1 MRLFTIYIGTLYFIQ
16 SVLVLSIPIFVN
28 YKIKMEPYKS
38 RSLKYSQELKKTKT
52 KYNTISLLRLG
63 SILLFLILG
72 YYYLQESNMLWLS
85 FSIFFLTAFI
95 LLMRWHSKLQFQI
108 KIQEALIA
116 INTTEI
122 DYLENN
128 KIPFENGEEFID
140 FQHPYGYDLDIFGN
154 HSLFQNFN
162 RTATYIGKK
171 TLAKQFLTLLSNIQ
185 INSNQEAVKELTK
198 KLDWRQDFLALA
210 KTSQDNKEVYESLLK
225 WSKFNSTPLSKGSV
239 WISILT
245 PILFLGFVVL
255 YWTTSNSV
263 YVNLI
268 SLTFV
273 FNLAFL
279 GRFMK
284 RIQLEIAHSST
295 VDKLISQYSLLLQKI
310 EKEDFK
316 SEKLIN
322 LQKKLTYKNEN
333 ASVHLKQLSGLFS
346 SMDTIQNLITGT
358 LFNGTFLYNL
368 HTFKS
373 LVLWKNQHA
382 EALENWLDV
391 IGEFEMLNSL
401 ANVSFNNPDFVFPD
415 LNTNYDISF
424 SNLSHPLLSKKN
436 RVGNDIDFQPQSF
449 LILTGS
455 NMSGKSTFL
464 RSLGINMVLTG
475 MGGAVCATQANVHP
489 MPVLVSMRLSDSLS
503 DSESY
508 FFAEIKR
515 LKLIMDQLENNPS
528 FVLLDEI
535 LRGTNS
541 DDKRNGTI
549 EVIKK
554 VIAKKAIGAIATHD
568 IEVCLTT
575 NDFPEIVINK
585 CFEVEIINNDLH
597 FDFILRDGICKN
609 KSATFL
615 MKKIGVI

>member
-1 MRLFTIYIGTLYFIQ
+1 
-16 SVLVLSIPIFVN
+16 
-28 YKIKMEPYKS
+28 MEPYKS
-38 RSLKYSQELKKTKT
+38 RSINYSQELKKTKT
-52 KYNTISLLRLG
+52 QYNTISLLRLA

-72 YYYLQESNMLWLS
+72 YYYLQENKILFLGLS
-85 FSIFFLTAFI
+85 ISFLIAFFI
-95 LLMRWHSKLQFQI
+95 LMRFHTKLQFQI
-108 KIQEALIA
+108 KIQEALIS
-116 INTTEI
+116 INTNEM

-128 KIPFENGEEFID
+128 KLPFENGEEFID

-171 TLAKQFLTLLSNIQ
+171 TLAHQCVRLLPNEEILR
-185 INSNQEAVKELTK
+185 NQEAIKELTD
-198 KLDWRQDFLALA
+198 KLEWRQEFLALA
-210 KTSQDNKEVYESLLK
+210 KISQDTKSAYESLLK
-225 WSKFNSTPLSKGSV
+225 WSKSNSTPLSKGTV
-239 WISILT
+239 WISILS
-245 PILFLGFVVL
+245 PVLFLGSTVA
-255 YWTTSNSV
+255 YWITSNVV
-263 YVNLI
+263 YLNVLSFI
-268 SLTFV
+268 FI
-273 FNLAFL
+273 FNLGFL

-284 RIQLEIAHSST
+284 RIQLEIAHSSNI
-295 VDKLISQYSLLLQKI
+295 DKMISHYGLLIQKI

-316 SEKLIN
+316 AEKLIH
-322 LQKKLTYKNEN
+322 LQKQLMYKKEN
-333 ASVHLKQLSGLFS
+333 ASVHLKQLASLFS
-346 SMDTIQNLITGT
+346 SMDTIQNLITGV
-358 LFNGTFLYNL
+358 LFNGTFLFNL
-368 HTFKS
+368 HIFKA
-373 LVLWKNQHA
+373 LILWKNQHA
-382 EALENWLDV
+382 AVLENWLVV

-401 ANVSFNNPDFVFPD
+401 ANVSYNNPDFVFPD
-415 LNTNYDISF
+415 LNTNYEISF

-449 LILTGS
+449 MILTGS

-475 MGGAVCATQANVHP
+475 MGGVVCATMANVHP

-515 LKLIMDQLENNPS
+515 LKQIMDELDHQPA

-554 VIAKKAIGAIATHD
+554 VITKKAIGAIATHD

-575 NDFPEIVINK
+575 NNYPETLVNK

-597 FDFILRDGICKN
+597 FDFVLRDGICKN

>member
-1 MRLFTIYIGTLYFIQ
+1 
-16 SVLVLSIPIFVN
+16 
-28 YKIKMEPYKS
+28 METYKS
-38 RSLKYSQELKKTKT
+38 RSYTYTKELTKTKT
-52 KYNTISLLRLG
+52 QYNTISLLRLV

-72 YYYLQESNMLWLS
+72 YYYIQEREMLLLVLS
-85 FSIFFLTAFI
+85 FSFLIAFFF
-95 LLMRWHSKLQFQI
+95 LMRWHSKLLFQI
-108 KIQEALIA
+108 KRLEALIS
-116 INTTEI
+116 INTNEI
-122 DYLENN
+122 EYLENN
-128 KIPFENGEEFID
+128 KMPFENGEEFMD
-140 FQHPYGYDLDIFGN
+140 FHHPYAYDLDIFGN
-154 HSLFQNFN
+154 HSLFQNYN

-171 TLAKQFLTLLSNIQ
+171 TLANQWVRLLSNEEILD
-185 INSNQEAVKELTK
+185 NQEAIKELSA
-198 KLDWRQDFLALA
+198 KLDWRQEFLALA
-210 KTSQDNKEVYESLLK
+210 KISQDTKPAYESLLK
-225 WSKFNSTPLSKGSV
+225 WSKSNSTPLSKASIG
-239 WISILT
+239 ISMIS
-245 PILFLGFVVL
+245 PILFLGFAL
-255 YWTTSNSV
+255 AYWMTSNAIYLNVLSFV
-263 YVNLI
+263 
-268 SLTFV
+268 FV

-284 RIQLEIAHSST
+284 RIQLEIAHSSNI
-295 VDKLISQYSLLLQKI
+295 DKIISHYGLVLQKI

-316 SEKLIN
+316 AEKLIH
-322 LQKKLTYKNEN
+322 LQKQLNYQNEK
-333 ASVHLKQLSGLFS
+333 ASVHFKHLASLFS

-358 LFNGTFLYNL
+358 IFNGTFLYNL
-368 HTFKS
+368 HIFKA
-373 LVLWKNQHA
+373 LIVWKNQHA
-382 EALENWLDV
+382 AALEDWLNI

-401 ANVSFNNPDFVFPD
+401 ANVSYNNPDFVFPE
-415 LNTNYDISF
+415 LNTNYEISF

-449 LILTGS
+449 MILTGS

-475 MGGAVCATQANVHP
+475 MGAAVCATKANVHP
-489 MPVLVSMRLSDSLS
+489 LPILVSMRLSDSLS

-515 LKLIMDQLENNPS
+515 LKQIMDELDHQPA

-554 VIAKKAIGAIATHD
+554 VIAKKALGAIATHD

-575 NDFPEIVINK
+575 NDFPETLINK

-597 FDFILRDGICKN
+597 FDFLLRDGICKN

-615 MKKIGVI
+615 MKKMGVI